1 MAEGILKQAL
11 RTTDGLEFVKGH
23 TMRKAVIY
31 IHGKGGSI
39 KEAFHYRSLF
49 TDSDVMGFDY
59 KARSPWEAKKEFPR
73 YFDRICRDYF
83 LP

>member
-11 RTTDGLEFVKGH
+11 RTTDGLEFAKGH
-23 TMRKAVIY
+23 IMKNAVIY

-59 KARSPWEAKKEFPR
+59 KARSPWGGEK
-73 YFDRICRDYF
+73 RISRVF
-83 LP
+83 